1 MRIIEITIIITM
13 ITCPFH
19 SISMIASAPAIMR
32 IMKPHEPIMIPGVII
47 TFLFEP
53 YMSNMSIMV
62 SMKTRTKPFHAIR
75 PAEQRIVIILAIVL
89 IILHI
94 IIISDSLIP
103 MKTYAIMDI

>member
-1 MRIIEITIIITM
+1 MASMR
-13 ITCPFH
+13 
-19 SISMIASAPAIMR
+19 
-32 IMKPHEPIMIPGVII
+32 
-47 TFLFEP
+47 
-53 YMSNMSIMV
+53 
-62 SMKTRTKPFHAIR
+62 TRTKPFHAIR